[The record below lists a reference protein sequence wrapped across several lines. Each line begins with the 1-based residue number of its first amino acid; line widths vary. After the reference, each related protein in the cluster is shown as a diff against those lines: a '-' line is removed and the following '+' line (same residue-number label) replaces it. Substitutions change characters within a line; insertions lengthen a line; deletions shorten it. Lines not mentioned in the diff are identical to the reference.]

1 VPPKNGAVVIVL
13 HGSGGDR
20 AGGPRSRVLVLARNG
35 FGVLAYD
42 ARGSGDSDGRPENLG
57 WTWHRDIEGAVNYV
71 RRRGISRIGG
81 LGLSTGAEAMIE
93 TAGRDSRLDAVV
105 AEGAQGRTVPDTLD
119 LPGGFTKVFPLSFF
133 PTMYTATQALSRAPQ
148 PPSLKTEVARIA
160 PRPVFL
166 ISSGTSY
173 EHDANRVFYRAAGRP
188 KTLWEMPHTG
198 GLATHP
204 REYER
209 RVVAFFER
217 ALVR

>member
-81 LGLSTGAEAMIE
+81 LGLSTG
-93 TAGRDSRLDAVV
+93 